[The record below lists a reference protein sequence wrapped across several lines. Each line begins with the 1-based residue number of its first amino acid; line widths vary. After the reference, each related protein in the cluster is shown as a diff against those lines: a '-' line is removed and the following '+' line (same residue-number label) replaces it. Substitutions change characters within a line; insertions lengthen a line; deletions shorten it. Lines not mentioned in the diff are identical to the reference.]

1 MSSANFTFEDLSA
14 SVPDASS
21 MRIGIVVAEW
31 NREITNKLAGDAF
44 KTLIKYGVKES
55 NITVKS
61 VPGSFELIYGCSQLA
76 KEGLLDA
83 IIAIGCVIRGDTPHF
98 DYICDAV
105 TQGVKQLN
113 IEGTIPVVFGLL
125 TVNNMEQAK
134 ERTGGRMGNK
144 GEEFAVTAIKMADF
158 AWQLQK

>member
-1 MSSANFTFEDLSA
+1 MSSANFTIKDLAA

-21 MRIGIVVAEW
+21 MRIGIVAAEW
-31 NREITNKLAGDAF
+31 NHEITGKLVDGALEA
-44 KTLIKYGVKES
+44 LRQYGVKDG
-55 NITVKS
+55 NITVKT

-76 KEGLLDA
+76 KCGLLDA
-83 IIAIGCVIRGDTPHF
+83 VIAIGCVIRGDTPHF

-105 TQGVKQLN
+105 TQGISKLN
-113 IEGTIPVVFGLL
+113 VEGQVPVVFGLL
-125 TVNNMEQAK
+125 TVNNLEQAE
-134 ERTGGRMGNK
+134 ERAGGRLGNK